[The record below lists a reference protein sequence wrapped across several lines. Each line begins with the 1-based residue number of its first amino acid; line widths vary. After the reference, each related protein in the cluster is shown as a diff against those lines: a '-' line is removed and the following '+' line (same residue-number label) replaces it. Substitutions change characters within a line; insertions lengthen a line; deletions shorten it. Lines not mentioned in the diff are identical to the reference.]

1 MATVADNCACSLRG
15 RLVGDGCEICNPSI
29 ALEYAKERIA
39 DLERTLKEIRTR
51 LHCEGRRPEEC
62 YEMHL
67 IDSVL

>member
-1 MATVADNCACSLRG
+1 MATIADKCACSLRG

-29 ALEYAKERIA
+29 ALEHAKDRIA

-51 LHCEGRRPEEC
+51 LHTEGRRPEEC
-62 YEMHL
+62 YEMYL